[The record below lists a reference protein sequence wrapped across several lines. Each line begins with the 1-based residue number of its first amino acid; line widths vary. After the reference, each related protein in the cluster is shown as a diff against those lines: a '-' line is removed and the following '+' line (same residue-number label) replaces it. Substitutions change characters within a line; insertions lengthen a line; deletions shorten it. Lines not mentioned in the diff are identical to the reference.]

1 MKLIRIIKEGI
12 NALGSQKL
20 RTFFMMVGTL
30 VGIAALTVIMALGA
44 GTERVVMKRVSVFGF
59 RAIQVM
65 AGGGK
70 TFPPSGADNVVT
82 LRLDDVDAIR
92 NQVSGIEAMS
102 PSVQARGVSFKAGS
116 AQSQATVFGIE
127 PDWHLAWDW
136 DVQRGDPINA
146 EDVASLAR
154 VCVLGQSLSQSLFG
168 GADPVGQFVQLN
180 SVRFLVKG
188 VLESKGTSPMGT
200 DMDNRALIPL
210 TTGMRRLF
218 NQEHLN
224 QIRLKLKDDSQL
236 EAAGEK
242 IRAILRERH
251 HITPP
256 KEDDF
261 QVRTAADVAKFV
273 RGISGTLSTLL
284 AVLAGLSLL
293 VGGIVLMN
301 IQLISVSERTK
312 EIGLRR
318 AVGATQRDIFQQ
330 FLAESLAVT
339 LLGMLLGSA
348 LGWGIG
354 AALAAFTPMAVALSW
369 EPFALGLTAA
379 LLTGVFFGVQPA
391 RRAARLKPVETL
403 R

>member
-1 MKLIRIIKEGI
+1 
-12 NALGSQKL
+12 
-20 RTFFMMVGTL
+20 
-30 VGIAALTVIMALGA
+30 
-44 GTERVVMKRVSVFGF
+44 
-59 RAIQVM
+59 
-65 AGGGK
+65 
-70 TFPPSGADNVVT
+70 
-82 LRLDDVDAIR
+82 
-92 NQVSGIEAMS
+92 
-102 PSVQARGVSFKAGS
+102 
-116 AQSQATVFGIE
+116 
-127 PDWHLAWDW
+127 
-136 DVQRGDPINA
+136 
-146 EDVASLAR
+146 
-154 VCVLGQSLSQSLFG
+154 
-168 GADPVGQFVQLN
+168 
-180 SVRFLVKG
+180 
-188 VLESKGTSPMGT
+188 MGT

-224 QIRLKLKDDSQL
+224 QIRLKLNDDSQL

-330 FLAESLAVT
+330 FLAEALAVT